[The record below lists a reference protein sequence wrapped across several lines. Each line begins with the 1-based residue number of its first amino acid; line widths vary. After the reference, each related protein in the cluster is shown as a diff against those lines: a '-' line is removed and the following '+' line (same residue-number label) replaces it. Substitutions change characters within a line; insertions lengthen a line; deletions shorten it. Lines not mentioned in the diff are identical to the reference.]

1 MGCLSLYSQ
10 LVRLCPAQSSYS
22 WILDLN
28 AIQCAK
34 MCPSADTGEM
44 AKQVGFMATIPVV
57 VTNLLLIEHLYL
69 SGT

>member
-1 MGCLSLYSQ
+1 MGCLSLDSQ
-10 LVRLCPAQSSYS
+10 LVLLCPAQSNYS
-22 WILDLN
+22 RILDLN

-57 VTNLLLIEHLYL
+57 VTDFVFMHFK
-69 SGT
+69 